1 MISKVLIEN
10 FRSIE
15 KLEFEP
21 KNLCALIGPNS
32 VGKTNILKAINKLL
46 GEVYPTQNVFT
57 KDDFFNR
64 DTNRT
69 IKIQVWFKEPIE
81 GQKLT
86 SVSTR
91 QKTFCNNPISFVL
104 TNTQKEDEF
113 FSHQF
118 KVIDQSGNE
127 FWGDGTIR
135 EKLSFIYIPS
145 ERDLDK
151 QMSISQW
158 TLIGKML
165 KVIDENFRK
174 KDPGQDMS
182 EIEKEFR
189 QSMIAPKEIL
199 EKDFSDNLTYKKF
212 KDEFLATAK
221 DHAQGLAEEFSVD
234 LEIYDPLFYYKTI
247 QILGKEQ
254 GGIFNLT
261 ELGSGVQNL
270 VLLSLFRTYA
280 KLMKHRAVLAIEE
293 PEIYLYPQAQRHLY
307 KHFRNLSATSQIFY
321 TTHSPSFVDAPNYD
335 EICMIKKSDGK
346 TIYVPK
352 EFDLA
357 QNEREEI
364 KILTE
369 FNTERNELFFADRV
383 ILVEGQTEKQS
394 IPFILEKLGKSCER
408 ENIAI
413 IECGGKEGLPYYIKI
428 CRALKLNWCCIYDWD
443 RVEDD
448 TDEIKSGKR
457 VTGIN
462 VQIRDI
468 AGDQSDRLICLN
480 PDFQSVSRLQKNGR
494 KWKEIRDAR
503 AKYMNIAKDD
513 IPSDLAKIV
522 EILYPK
528 TRQEELELTEAEDIS
543 F

>member
-1 MISKVLIEN
+1 MISKILIEN

-32 VGKTNILKAINKLL
+32 AGKTNILKAVNKLL
-46 GEVYPTQNVFT
+46 GETYPTQNVFS

-69 IKIQVWFKEPIE
+69 IKIQVWFREPIE

-86 SVSTR
+86 SVSSR
-91 QKTFCNNPISFVL
+91 QKVYCANPISFVL

-127 FWGDGTIR
+127 YWGDGAIR

-165 KVIDENFRK
+165 KVIDANFRK
-174 KDPGQDMS
+174 KEPGQDLS

-189 QSMIAPKEIL
+189 VSMVAPKKIL
-199 EKDFSDNLTYKKF
+199 EKDFSESLTYKKF

-234 LEIYDPLFYYKTI
+234 MEIYDPLFYYKTI
-247 QILGKEQ
+247 QILGKEKDS
-254 GGIFNLT
+254 IFNVT

-270 VLLSLFRTYA
+270 VLLALFRTYA
-280 KLMKHRAVLAIEE
+280 KLMKHKAVLAIEE

-307 KHFRNLSATSQIFY
+307 KHFRGLSTSSQIFY
-321 TTHSPSFVDAPNYD
+321 TTHSPSFVDASNYD
-335 EICMIKKSDGK
+335 EICMIRKHDGK
-346 TIYVPK
+346 TGYIPR

-383 ILVEGQTEKQS
+383 VLVEGQTEKQS
-394 IPFILEKLGKSCER
+394 TPFILEKLGKPSER
-408 ENIAI
+408 ENIAV

-428 CRALKLNWCCIYDWD
+428 CRALKLNWCCMYDWD
-443 RVEDD
+443 RAEDD
-448 TDEIKSGKR
+448 TDEIKNGKR
-457 VTGIN
+457 IVGIN
-462 VQIRDI
+462 TQIKDV
-468 AGDQSDRLICLN
+468 AGEQSNRLICLN
-480 PDFQSVSRLQKNGR
+480 PDFQGVSGLQNNSR

-503 AKYMNIAKDD
+503 AKYMSAGKEDIPADIAKV
-513 IPSDLAKIV
+513 IN
-522 EILYPK
+522 ILYPEVV
-528 TRQEELELTEAEDIS
+528 QNDGVEPEAIP

>member
-1 MISKVLIEN
+1 MISKILIEN

-32 VGKTNILKAINKLL
+32 AGKTNILKAVNKLL
-46 GEVYPTQNVFT
+46 GETYPTQNVFS

-69 IKIQVWFKEPIE
+69 IKIQVWFREPIE

-86 SVSTR
+86 SVSSR
-91 QKTFCNNPISFVL
+91 QKVYCANPISFVL

-127 FWGDGTIR
+127 YWGDGAIR

-165 KVIDENFRK
+165 KVIDANFRK
-174 KDPGQDMS
+174 KEPGQDLS

-189 QSMIAPKEIL
+189 ASMVAPKEIL
-199 EKDFSDNLTYKKF
+199 EKDFSESLTYKKF

-234 LEIYDPLFYYKTI
+234 MEIYDPLFYYKTI
-247 QILGKEQ
+247 QILGKEKDS
-254 GGIFNLT
+254 IFNVT
-261 ELGSGVQNL
+261 ELGSSVQNL
-270 VLLSLFRTYA
+270 VLLALFRTYA
-280 KLMKHRAVLAIEE
+280 KLMKHKAVLAIEE

-307 KHFRNLSATSQIFY
+307 KHFRGLSASSQIFY
-321 TTHSPSFVDAPNYD
+321 TTHSPSFVDASNYD
-335 EICMIKKSDGK
+335 EICMIRKHDGK
-346 TIYVPK
+346 TGYIPR

-383 ILVEGQTEKQS
+383 VLVEGQTEKQS
-394 IPFILEKLGKSCER
+394 TPFILEKLGKPSER
-408 ENIAI
+408 ENIAV
-413 IECGGKEGLPYYIKI
+413 IECGGKEGLPNYIKI

-443 RVEDD
+443 KAEDD
-448 TDEIKSGKR
+448 TDEIKNGKR
-457 VTGIN
+457 IVGIN
-462 VQIRDI
+462 TQIKDV
-468 AGDQSDRLICLN
+468 AGEQSNRLICLN
-480 PDFQSVSRLQKNGR
+480 PDFQGVSGLQNNSR

-503 AKYMNIAKDD
+503 AKYMSAVKED
-513 IPSDLAKIV
+513 IPADLAKVIN
-522 EILYPK
+522 ILYPEVVQNDEVEPE
-528 TRQEELELTEAEDIS
+528 TIP